1 MLMNLLELAKQRY
14 SVRLFSNKEI
24 EKEKVDYLLEVARM
38 APSAVNIQPWS
49 FLVLQSEE
57 AKKDIQACYDRDW
70 FKTAPLYIVVCG
82 NHLASWKRASDNKD
96 HCDIDIAIATEHI
109 ALAAAEQG
117 LGSCWVCNFDA
128 ALCKKLMQLP
138 DGIEP
143 MVILPIGY
151 ADQQAVVKEKN
162 RKNTEDIVLYL

>member
-117 LGSCWVCNFDA
+117 L
-128 ALCKKLMQLP
+128 
-138 DGIEP
+138 
-143 MVILPIGY
+143 
-151 ADQQAVVKEKN
+151 
-162 RKNTEDIVLYL
+162 

>member
-1 MLMNLLELAKQRY
+1 MNLLELAKQRY